1 MGYQAGNAVGADL
14 SYTMV
19 TDAEKLRDDV
29 KSGIKTI
36 QGTRSLYTVARD
48 SLYTVTCRS
57 F

>member
-48 SLYTVTCRS
+48 SL
-57 F
+57 